1 MNNETKNQLETINQQ
16 IKELSSI
23 YRGVAS
29 SYGISD
35 NEFWVWYALLTY
47 QGECSQ
53 QDICDMWSLP
63 KQTVN
68 SIVSNL
74 AKKGYLSLET
84 TDGMKKRKLI
94 RLSDEGKQYGAR
106 IVNHIFDAEQ
116 CAFEK
121 LSAKERETCIE
132 LFQKY
137 IHLLKEAVYEKDCSV
152 TE

>member
-1 MNNETKNQLETINQQ
+1 MNAEVKNQLETVNQQ
-16 IKELSSI
+16 MKEIASI

-47 QGECSQ
+47 EGECSQ

-74 AKKGYLSLET
+74 SKKGYLTLEM
-84 TDGMKKRKLI
+84 TDGMKKRKVI
-94 RLSDEGKQYGAR
+94 RLSEEGRKYGLGVVKR
-106 IVNHIFDAEQ
+106 IYDAERF
-116 CAFEK
+116 AFEQ
-121 LSAKERETCIE
+121 LSAQERESCIT
-132 LFQKY
+132 LFEKY
-137 IHLLKEAVYEKDCSV
+137 IDFLKGAVYEN
-152 TE
+152 